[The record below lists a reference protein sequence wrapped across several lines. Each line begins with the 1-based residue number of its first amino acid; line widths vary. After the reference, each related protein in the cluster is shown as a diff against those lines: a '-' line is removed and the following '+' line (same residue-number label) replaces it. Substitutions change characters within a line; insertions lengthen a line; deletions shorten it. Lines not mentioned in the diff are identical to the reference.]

1 MKKTSIIALLAL
13 PLAGLVSCSDKEEA
27 PAKEEAK
34 ALDKEEAPAKE
45 EAKAL
50 TTAEDY
56 MNAMVDCMN
65 EFASIIEATTVENS
79 ADQAKKITALVEKMQ
94 NLRKEVEAKGFDK
107 TEPNEAMQAKMEQ
120 VGARVGKA
128 IMEKAPI
135 MEQLD
140 PSFIEAMEKFGN

>member
-1 MKKTSIIALLAL
+1 MKKTSIIALIAL

-27 PAKEEAK
+27 TPAKAEAK
-34 ALDKEEAPAKE
+34 ALN
-45 EAKAL
+45 
-50 TTAEDY
+50 TAEDY
-56 MNAMVDCMN
+56 MNAMVGCMN
-65 EFASIIEATTVENS
+65 EFAAIMEATTAANS
-79 ADQAKKITALVEKMQ
+79 ADQAKKITALVDKMQ
-94 NLRKEVEAKGFDK
+94 KLSKEVEAKGFDK

-120 VGARVGKA
+120 AGTRVGKA

>member
-34 ALDKEEAPAKE
+34 AL
-45 EAKAL
+45 

-56 MNAMVDCMN
+56 MNAALDCMN
-65 EFASIIEATTVENS
+65 EFASIMEATTVENS

-94 NLRKEVEAKGFDK
+94 KLSKEVEAKGFDK
-107 TEPNEAMQAKMEQ
+107 TEPNEAMKAKMEQ

-128 IMEKAPI
+128 IMEKASI